1 MDTFQDVDP
10 LYPSKAEI
18 SPLLQQV
25 LVKGLSLELDSPKS
39 RKDLMETTRSLFLA
53 LETPMEA
60 ISRMGWAEKP
70 LMSLIC
76 TAMILNLFVKMNERD
91 AAPKSC
97 HELAEMTDSDP
108 ILLGRILKHLSAMS
122 FIKETG
128 PDVYAHTRLSISMLN
143 PAYSSGVPF
152 LNCTDPMKSGLQA
165 GHNTTLHAF
174 EWFTNTPGLL
184 ELFNNHMAGYSMSRL
199 RWIDKDCYP
208 IEQNLGIGL
217 SKEQGAVLLVD
228 IGGGTGHDIMEFH
241 KQYSGLSGRL
251 VLQDTPAVI
260 ASTKDLP
267 DKIEKMSYDFFTEQP
282 IKGARAYYL
291 HSILHDWPDSKCL
304 DILRNLKPALKKGY
318 SKILINEN
326 VIPAQNAHYTTTG
339 LDMMMLS
346 CFASMER
353 TEDSWRKLIEE
364 AGLKIVAIWTYERA
378 AWEEGLGIPTKLA
391 ISTILFSQF
400 LLVKPALKT
409 R

>member
-1 MDTFQDVDP
+1 MDAFQNVDP
-10 LYPSKAEI
+10 LYPTKEEV
-18 SPLLQQV
+18 SPLLQQI
-25 LVKGLSLELDSPKS
+25 LVKGLSLEIDNPKS
-39 RKDLMETTRSLFLA
+39 RKDLMETARSLFLA

-60 ISRMGWAEKP
+60 ILRMGWAEKP
-70 LMSLIC
+70 LMSLIY
-76 TAMILNLFVKMNERD
+76 TAMNLNLFVKMNERD

-97 HELAEMTDSDP
+97 NELAEMTDSDP

-128 PDVYAHTRLSISMLN
+128 PDVYAHTRLSKSMLN

-152 LNCTDPMKSGLQA
+152 LETAFSDIYRSLPKFLSDTQYRNCTNPMKSGLQA

-174 EWFTNTPGLL
+174 EFFTNTPGLL
-184 ELFNNHMAGYSMSRL
+184 EDFNNHMAGYSMSRL

-217 SKEQGAVLLVD
+217 SKDQGAVLLVD

-241 KQYSGLSGRL
+241 KQHSSLSGRL
-251 VLQDTPAVI
+251 ILQDTPAVI

-267 DKIEKMSYDFFTEQP
+267 DRIEKMSYDFFTEQP

-318 SKILINEN
+318 SKILVNEN
-326 VIPAQNAHYTTTG
+326 VIPAQDAHYTTTG
-339 LDMMMLS
+339 LDIMMLS

-353 TEDSWRKLIEE
+353 TEGSWRKLIAE
-364 AGLKIVAIWTYERA
+364 AGLKIVAIWTYERGT
-378 AWEEGLGIPTKLA
+378 ESLIEIELA
-391 ISTILFSQF
+391 
-400 LLVKPALKT
+400 
-409 R
+409 